1 MTTLFQTQNLL
12 WIVPVIILAGLCYS
26 LWKAGRYR
34 EPDKEI
40 YEKEL
45 RSKCPYD
52 QTHCEVIGILTSQDV
67 VNTCGKC
74 SRYKNW
80 QKQKS

>member
-1 MTTLFQTQNLL
+1 METLTFQTQNLL
-12 WIVPVIILAGLCYS
+12 WIVPVIVLAGLCYS

-45 RSKCPYD
+45 KKKKSK
-52 QTHCEVIGILTSQDV
+52 
-67 VNTCGKC
+67 
-74 SRYKNW
+74 
-80 QKQKS
+80 